1 MITTKKTRHCV
12 FTIKSDENELNIC
25 LLHSDCE
32 ISTSLYNLI
41 DNFGFV
47 DGLFNERTTPPRHIK
62 AKKYNAFT
70 RACTDLKNVT
80 KALRSRPTNPS
91 LEDVAHSRTE
101 RAELRSQRALWGS
114 LSSHFHTINRSKVL
128 SLQKIGNGNKENR
141 TDFLYKQKIGSIYFY
156 ITPPQKKI
164 NK

>member
-1 MITTKKTRHCV
+1 MKTRHCV
-12 FTIKSDENELNIC
+12 FTIESDENELNIC